1 MGTKSTDI
9 LNKVLETSG
18 FITTPGFN
26 RLIEIS
32 LDAKMAETAKSLKSK
47 IQVDSSLDI
56 AYKNRK
62 TNQRNLRF
70 FVKLF

>member
-1 MGTKSTDI
+1 M
-9 LNKVLETSG
+9 LETSG

-32 LDAKMAETAKSLKSK
+32 LDAKMAETPKSLKSK

>member
-1 MGTKSTDI
+1 M
-9 LNKVLETSG
+9 LETSG

-62 TNQRNLRF
+62 TNQRNFKRTQTT
-70 FVKLF
+70 

>member
-1 MGTKSTDI
+1 
-9 LNKVLETSG
+9 
-18 FITTPGFN
+18 
-26 RLIEIS
+26 
-32 LDAKMAETAKSLKSK
+32 MAETAKSLKSK

>member
-1 MGTKSTDI
+1 M
-9 LNKVLETSG
+9 LETSG
-18 FITTPGFN
+18 FITTPGFD

>member
-1 MGTKSTDI
+1 M
-9 LNKVLETSG
+9 LETSG

-47 IQVDSSLDI
+47 IRVDSSLDI

>member
-1 MGTKSTDI
+1 
-9 LNKVLETSG
+9 
-18 FITTPGFN
+18 
-26 RLIEIS
+26 
-32 LDAKMAETAKSLKSK
+32 MAETAKSLKSK

-70 FVKLF
+70 FVKLFQWCKVLRQ